1 MPLHVWS
8 WSQDSMDLSHAF
20 ATGIR
25 RWCFRCSPF
34 LFLCSK
40 RVILGVKLLSLR
52 LSSRLLDQVLD
63 EEFTRVGRTTGNNRV
78 HITLPYFARRSLST
92 NDPFI
97 NFIKWRR
104 FQAKVHRRSI
114 ATRELQYPRH
124 MHHWSH
130 TMYGLSAHVRIE
142 NTFHFPEFYYYFFR
156 EFQYFW

>member
-1 MPLHVWS
+1 
-8 WSQDSMDLSHAF
+8 MDLSHAF

-92 NDPFI
+92 NDSFLLMTPLSGQGTSPLD
-97 NFIKWRR
+97 RY
-104 FQAKVHRRSI
+104 AG
-114 ATRELQYPRH
+114 ATRPASYASLISYDVWTQCTC
-124 MHHWSH
+124 SH
-130 TMYGLSAHVRIE
+130 RKYISFSCNVLFFSRISIK
-142 NTFHFPEFYYYFFR
+142 
-156 EFQYFW
+156 